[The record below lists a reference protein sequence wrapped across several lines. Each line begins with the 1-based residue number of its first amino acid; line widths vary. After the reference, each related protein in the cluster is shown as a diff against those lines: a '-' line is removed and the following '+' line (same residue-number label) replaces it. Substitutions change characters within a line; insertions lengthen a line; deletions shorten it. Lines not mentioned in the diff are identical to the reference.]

1 MEFYKINLEYLE
13 KFDVH
18 DKVPFTELSKD
29 VKWNI
34 REALKFF
41 YASHRKIFREKFDEI
56 NAQPKI
62 FNRNLII
69 YFKKAPKDFS
79 LDLFFLYLVKKKSY
93 EIIEQPVIYK
103 KRTQGVS
110 KGGDSLMGKIKLSIR
125 ALKFMIKL
133 RFTTYGNNNS

>member
-1 MEFYKINLEYLE
+1 MAI
-13 KFDVH
+13 
-18 DKVPFTELSKD
+18 
-29 VKWNI
+29 I
-34 REALKFF
+34 
-41 YASHRKIFREKFDEI
+41 ASIIFREKFDEI

-79 LDLFFLYLVKKKSY
+79 LDLFFLYLVKKKSF